1 MLKGYQKATRDHNQ
15 SQIKELLPPQAVAEP
30 VNSIGGGSVHVEFDV
45 KPVAVIMSVES
56 IEANFHENND
66 VSSCSVDEVV
76 LDFSIA
82 IMF

>member
-1 MLKGYQKATRDHNQ
+1 M
-15 SQIKELLPPQAVAEP
+15 
-30 VNSIGGGSVHVEFDV
+30 EFDV